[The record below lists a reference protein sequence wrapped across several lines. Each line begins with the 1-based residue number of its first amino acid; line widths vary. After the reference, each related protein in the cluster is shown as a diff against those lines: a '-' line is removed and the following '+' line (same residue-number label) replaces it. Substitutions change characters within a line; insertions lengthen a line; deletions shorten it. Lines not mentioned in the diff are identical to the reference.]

1 MDRKVTFSMRVSPLN
16 VEQSGEKKV
25 LEFWIET
32 VGEHYWA
39 ICMDMIFEKTE
50 YGLVSL
56 PGVWADPQ
64 FPVETKH
71 GLVVKCSGPTTTK
84 TILDSMRV
92 TGKREDFMLAKA
104 ANSCDPKTSEDI
116 AHRLFWTYVVEP
128 SIQSMDKENWFRT
141 NASELWEFY
150 FRFVN
155 NSREDQC
162 KEIQES

>member
-1 MDRKVTFSMRVSPLN
+1 MDRKVIFSMRVSPLD
-16 VEQSGEKKV
+16 VEWSEEKKV

-32 VGEHYWA
+32 VGEYWA
-39 ICMDMIFEKTE
+39 ICMDMIFQKTE

-64 FPVETKH
+64 VPVETKH
-71 GLVVKCSGPTTTK
+71 GLVVKCSGPITTK

-92 TGKREDFMLAKA
+92 TGKREDLMLAKA

-128 SIQSMDKENWFRT
+128 SIQSVDNENWFRT
-141 NASELWEFY
+141 NAIELWEFY
-150 FRFVN
+150 FGFVN
-155 NSREDQC
+155 SSREGQC